1 MTEPDEEG
9 FDSRAAAALIQA
21 TTEDTRRSLA
31 VRVPQL
37 YASWGVAWLIGLGV
51 MWLSVR
57 GQAPYRGP
65 SAGSAILLGV
75 LLLGAVAVT
84 IFTIVRA
91 TSGIQGQSANQGTIF
106 GLAWPIG
113 FASLYL
119 LEGALAHQGASG
131 TVLGLFGAAGPLLV
145 TSLIYLVG
153 AAIWLDRA
161 MFTMGA
167 WLAVV
172 AAVGVWTGPV
182 TVLLV
187 NAVAGGGGFLVMA
200 GYLAWRARR

>member
-1 MTEPDEEG
+1 MTEPDDEG
-9 FDSRAAAALIQA
+9 FDTRAAAALIRS
-21 TTEDTRRSLA
+21 TTENTRRSLD

-37 YASWGVAWLIGLGV
+37 YAGWGVAWLVGLGA

-57 GQAPYRGP
+57 NQVHYSGP
-65 SAGSAILLGV
+65 SAASAILLGV
-75 LLLGAVAVT
+75 LLVAAVILT
-84 IFTIVRA
+84 IYSIIRA
-91 TSGIQGQSANQGTIF
+91 TRGIQGQSARQGTMF
-106 GLAWPIG
+106 GFAWPIG
-113 FASLYL
+113 FALCYA
-119 LEGALAHQGASG
+119 LEGGLAHAGASG
-131 TVLGLFGAAGPLLV
+131 TVLGLVGAAGPLLV

-153 AAIWLDRA
+153 SAIWLDMA

-200 GYLAWRARR
+200 GYLLWRRR